1 MSQNDLLNKYSSWK
15 KSECNFKDN
24 IVNPERCPA
33 SKLYTEKLRDF
44 VVKTIQES
52 ELESK
57 QQYET
62 VYQSRLNDLQKN
74 IYPLVNYE
82 FDYKTAMRKMYNP
95 YNLGITNQPTM
106 KTLINAPSKLKP
118 YIDILAKNKF
128 PNANTIPGKTDV
140 IEEDL
145 TRKEITDGYY
155 KMDMTLPYPSFRKD
169 YPECR
174 YPTTGEHA
182 SSYFVKT
189 GVCKTK
195 IPDEAS
201 CKEKG
206 YSWSSSGS
214 APKDFSKYVKNSST
228 SEEPVKSNTPQESGK
243 TAVQSNTS
251 SGVCNKPR
259 YSYIDNSSRGF
270 FNNNGMVP
278 SMMNDMMSISPDKL
292 LHVLSG
298 YSVNGSGL
306 LPCTE
311 EFSSGSNKKKMY
323 SKKIKYSKKFFK
335 YIILYSIP
343 ITILFVIAL
352 IFIIRNKKRPI

>member
-1 MSQNDLLNKYSSWK
+1 
-15 KSECNFKDN
+15 
-24 IVNPERCPA
+24 
-33 SKLYTEKLRDF
+33 
-44 VVKTIQES
+44 
-52 ELESK
+52 
-57 QQYET
+57 
-62 VYQSRLNDLQKN
+62 
-74 IYPLVNYE
+74 
-82 FDYKTAMRKMYNP
+82 MRKMYNP
-95 YNLGITNQPTM
+95 YNLGITNKPTM
-106 KTLINAPSKLKP
+106 RTLIDAPRKLKP
-118 YIDILAKNKF
+118 YIDILAKDKF
-128 PNANTIPGKTDV
+128 PNSNTIAGVTDV
-140 IEEDL
+140 INEDL
-145 TRKEITDGYY
+145 TKKEMIDEYN

-174 YPTTGEHA
+174 YPTKGENS

-195 IPDEAS
+195 ITDEAT

-206 YSWSSSGS
+206 YSWSNSGS
-214 APKDFSKYVKNSST
+214 APKDFSNYVKKNNNID
-228 SEEPVKSNTPQESGK
+228 KSNNTLNN
-243 TAVQSNTS
+243 QSSNNTNKS
-251 SGVCNKPR
+251 PTGVCYKPR

-311 EFSSGSNKKKMY
+311 EFSSGSNKKIKH

-343 ITILFVIAL
+343 ITILFIIAL

>member
-1 MSQNDLLNKYSSWK
+1 MSLNDLLGKYSSWTR
-15 KSECNFKDN
+15 SECDFGEN

-33 SKLYTEKLRDF
+33 SKLYRKELQDF

-52 ELESK
+52 ENESK

-62 VYQSRLNDLQKN
+62 VYQTRLNDLQKN

-95 YNLGITNQPTM
+95 YNLGITNKPTM
-106 KTLINAPSKLKP
+106 STLIDAPRKLKP
-118 YIDILAKNKF
+118 YIDILAKDKF
-128 PNANTIPGKTDV
+128 PNANTIAGVTDV
-140 IEEDL
+140 INEDL
-145 TRKEITDGYY
+145 TKKQMIDEYN

-174 YPTTGEHA
+174 YPTTGENS

-195 IPDEAS
+195 ITDEPT

-206 YSWSSSGS
+206 YSWSISGS
-214 APKDFSKYVKNSST
+214 APKDFSNYVKKNNDLD
-228 SEEPVKSNTPQESGK
+228 KSNTTQNKQSSNNTNKSG
-243 TAVQSNTS
+243 T
-251 SGVCNKPR
+251 GVCYKPR

-278 SMMNDMMSISPDKL
+278 SLMNDMLSISPDKL
-292 LHVLSG
+292 FHVLSG
-298 YSVNGSGL
+298 YTVNGSGL

-311 EFSSGSNKKKMY
+311 EFKSGSSRSYKKK
-323 SKKIKYSKKFFK
+323 KYSKLSSKHISF
-335 YIILYSIP
+335 YLIAIII
-343 ITILFVIAL
+343 F
-352 IFIIRNKKRPI
+352 FIIVLIYIVKNKKRPL